1 MAAQLYNLS
10 RVRTDNRTLEA
21 NMLRRRFSMVFSMMI
36 TLMTVGMAAAQTPP
50 VVFSAEDA
58 QERGGLLP
66 DIIEE
71 IPKHLSV
78 QNTRQREFLRFSTT
92 HWNFGDGALQVRG
105 GGQESPCIFNN
116 VETVCT
122 FATQEILNA
131 DGQIVAYHPAGI
143 ALFHP
148 EHNHWHQSDV
158 AEFAVRLTPDDEPVG
173 SAVLKTTFC
182 LIDLDSSDLVHEH
195 KTKVYWDCD
204 ADLQGIS
211 VGYGDPYHQA
221 LEGQEIDITGLPAG
235 IYYLTFDVDPKEHWL
250 ETDDTN
256 NRSWTKF
263 RLDRKGAN
271 PSITILEEYGYEGNT
286 SNK

>member
-1 MAAQLYNLS
+1 MMTA
-10 RVRTDNRTLEA
+10 
-21 NMLRRRFSMVFSMMI
+21 RFSLVVSMI
-36 TLMTVGMAAAQTPP
+36 LALTAVAPPPAAQTAPP
-50 VVFSAEDA
+50 IVNSSEEAEA
-58 QERGGLLP
+58 LGGLVP

-105 GGQESPCIFNN
+105 GGQESPC
-116 VETVCT
+116 VVDGVASVCT
-122 FATQEILNA
+122 FAMQEILDAN
-131 DGQIVAYHPAGI
+131 GQIVALHPAGI

-148 EHNHWHQSDV
+148 EHNHWHQADV
-158 AEFAVRLTPDDEPVG
+158 AEFAIRQTLDGDPIGSRVR
-173 SAVLKTTFC
+173 KTTFC
-182 LIDLDSSDLVHEH
+182 LIDLDSSDLVHRQ
-195 KTKVYWDCD
+195 KTKVYWDCN

-221 LEGQEIDITGLPAG
+221 LEGQELEITGLDAG
-235 IYYLTFDVDPKEHWL
+235 TYYLTFDVDTEQHWL

-256 NRSWTKF
+256 NRSWVKF
-263 RLDRKGAN
+263 HLDRHGAN
-271 PSITILEEYGYEGNT
+271 ASITVLEEFGYAGNT